1 MKSWGVSL
9 NNQQVLNQEN
19 TFIHFT
25 FTLKLFLNEENF
37 KNDPHESILYVR
49 TRNDFSQ

>member
-37 KNDPHESILYVR
+37 KNDRSTYIGNMGPNQNSI
-49 TRNDFSQ
+49 